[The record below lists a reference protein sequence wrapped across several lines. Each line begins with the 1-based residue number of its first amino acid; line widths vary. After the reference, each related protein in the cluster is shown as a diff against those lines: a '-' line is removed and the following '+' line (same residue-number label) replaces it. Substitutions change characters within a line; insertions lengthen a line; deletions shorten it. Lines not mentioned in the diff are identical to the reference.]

1 MPPIITLLTDF
12 GTADSYV
19 GEVKGTLLS
28 RVHGA
33 ALFDITHQVPPGDL
47 RAGQSILAR
56 VWHRFPQG
64 TVHLVVVDPG
74 VGTARRA
81 LAAGAAGHFF
91 VAPDNGL
98 LSCLPSDA
106 HFVSLPIPP
115 GAAPTFHARDV
126 FAQAAAQL
134 AIGASLTQ
142 LGHTI
147 TDAHRSPLPAPRHDG
162 TTVAGEVLYIDRFG
176 TLISNIPGEQVEP
189 GVRIKVAG
197 TEIGP
202 LARTFGDVARG
213 QLVALVGSG
222 GNLGIAGRDGRAARS
237 LGAGVRAEV
246 GARGRPNLHLRPHAP
261 GEAELRRA
269 TRQLRQPAGQPPL

>member
-19 GEVKGTLLS
+19 GEVKGPLLS

-33 ALFDITHQVPPGDL
+33 AFFDITHQVPPGDL
-47 RAGQSILAR
+47 RAGQYILAR
-56 VWHRFPQG
+56 AWHRFPQG

-74 VGTARRA
+74 VGTTRRA

-126 FAQAAAQL
+126 FAPAAAQL

-142 LGHTI
+142 LGHAI
-147 TDAHRSPLPAPRHDG
+147 TDPYRSPLPAARHDG
-162 TTVAGEVLYIDRFG
+162 AAVVGGVLDVDRVG
-176 TLISNIPGEQVEP
+176 APGSHNSRGPVEA
-189 GVRIKVAG
+189 GVRVKVAG
-197 TEIGP
+197 TDVGT
-202 LARTFGDVARG
+202 LVRTFGDGARG
-213 QLVALVGSG
+213 QLVA
-222 GNLGIAGRDGRAARS
+222 R
-237 LGAGVRAEV
+237 
-246 GARGRPNLHLRPHAP
+246 
-261 GEAELRRA
+261 
-269 TRQLRQPAGQPPL
+269 

>member
-47 RAGQSILAR
+47 RAGQYILAR
-56 VWHRFPQG
+56 AWHRFPQG

-74 VGTARRA
+74 VGTTRRA

-126 FAQAAAQL
+126 FAPAAAQI
-134 AIGASLTQ
+134 AIGTALTHVGR
-142 LGHTI
+142 LI
-147 TDAHRSPLPAPRHDG
+147 TDPYRSLLPTPRVDG
-162 TTVAGEVLYIDRFG
+162 LTVVGEVIYVDRFG
-176 TLISNIPGEQVEP
+176 SLISNLPGEQVAP
-189 GVRIKVAG
+189 GVRIRVAG
-197 TEIGP
+197 TDVGS
-202 LARTFGDVARG
+202 LRRTYGDVEPG
-213 QLVALVGSG
+213 QLLAYVGSDGSVEVAVRG
-222 GNLGIAGRDGRAARS
+222 GSAARL
-237 LGAGVRAEV
+237 LGVGVGTEVRA
-246 GARGRPNLHLRPHAP
+246 
-261 GEAELRRA
+261 
-269 TRQLRQPAGQPPL
+269 

>member
-47 RAGQSILAR
+47 RAGQYILAR

-64 TVHLVVVDPG
+64 TVHLVVIDPG

-98 LSCLPSDA
+98 LSCLPGEA

-115 GAAPTFHARDV
+115 AASPTFHARDV
-126 FAQAAAQL
+126 FAPAAAQL

-147 TDAHRSPLPAPRHDG
+147 TDPYASPLPAPHHDG
-162 TTVAGEVLYIDRFG
+162 TAVVGEGLYVHRFG
-176 TLISNIPGEQVEP
+176 PLLSNIPGEQVEP
-189 GVRIKVAG
+189 GGRVKVAG
-197 TEIGP
+197 TGNGP
-202 LARTFGDVARG
+202 LARTFGDVPRG

-222 GNLGIAGRDGRAARS
+222 GAGGVAARGGS
-237 LGAGVRAEV
+237 AARPVGGGGRGEV
-246 GARGRPNLHLRPHAP
+246 
-261 GEAELRRA
+261 
-269 TRQLRQPAGQPPL
+269 